1 MIMNKMLFRRNLIL
15 MAVLLCASS
24 MSMAMDKS
32 KEMTKVT
39 PVYGNPTETHAM
51 KVPKQVRFC
60 NQTIDLRR
68 MDIRERFD
76 RELMSMNYMHSAT
89 LQMIKRANRYF
100 PVIEPILK
108 ANNVPDDMKYLCC
121 IESGMNPK
129 SVSSVGAAGLWQFMS
144 STAQEYG
151 LQVNS
156 DVDERYHIEKST
168 VAACQYL
175 KDAYEIYKDWNL
187 VAAAYNAGKRRIT
200 QELEK
205 QKVDNYFDLYL
216 NEETSR
222 YVYRIL
228 ACKWVLE
235 HLKDYGFHLEA
246 EDLYQPIAY
255 KKVIVNTA
263 VPDWAAFAVE
273 QGTTYKQLKEA
284 NLWIKGNVML
294 NKAGRVYEVKI
305 PASDKAL
312 LFDEKKLK
320 THQPAWIYE

>member
-39 PVYGNPTETHAM
+39 SVYGNPTETHAM
-51 KVPKQVRFC
+51 KVPKQVQFC
-60 NQTIDLRR
+60 HESIDLRR
-68 MDIRERFD
+68 MDVRERFD
-76 RELMSMNYMHSAT
+76 RELMAMNFMHSAT

-235 HLKDYGFHLEA
+235 HLKDYGFHLNA

-294 NKAGRVYEVKI
+294 NKAGRLYEVKI

>member
-32 KEMTKVT
+32 KEMTKVA

-68 MDIRERFD
+68 MDVRERFD
-76 RELMSMNYMHSAT
+76 RELMAMNFMHSAT

-129 SVSSVGAAGLWQFMS
+129 SVSGVGAAGLWQFMS

-187 VAAAYNAGKRRIT
+187 VAASYNAGKRRIT

-255 KKVIVNTA
+255 KTVIVNTA

-294 NKAGRVYEVKI
+294 NKAGRLYEVKI
-305 PASDKAL
+305 PASEKAL

>member
-51 KVPKQVRFC
+51 KVPKQVQFC

-76 RELMSMNYMHSAT
+76 RELMAMNFMHSAT

-187 VAAAYNAGKRRIT
+187 VAASYNAGKRRIT

-222 YVYRIL
+222 YVFRIL

-235 HLKDYGFHLEA
+235 HLKDYGFHLNT

-294 NKAGRVYEVKI
+294 NKAGRLYEVKI

>member
-15 MAVLLCASS
+15 MAILLCASS

-51 KVPKQVRFC
+51 KVPKKVQFC

-76 RELMSMNYMHSAT
+76 RELMAMNYMHSAT

-187 VAAAYNAGKRRIT
+187 VAASYNAGKRRIT

-294 NKAGRVYEVKI
+294 NKAGRLYEVKI

>member
-39 PVYGNPTETHAM
+39 SVYGNPTETHAM
-51 KVPKQVRFC
+51 KVPKQVQFC
-60 NQTIDLRR
+60 HESIDLRR
-68 MDIRERFD
+68 MDVRERFD
-76 RELMSMNYMHSAT
+76 RELMAMNFMHSAT

-187 VAAAYNAGKRRIT
+187 VAASYNAGKRRIT

-255 KKVIVNTA
+255 KTVIVNTA

-294 NKAGRVYEVKI
+294 NKAGRLYEVKI
-305 PASDKAL
+305 PASEKAL

>member
-51 KVPKQVRFC
+51 KVPKQLQFC

-76 RELMSMNYMHSAT
+76 RELMAMNYMHSAT

-187 VAAAYNAGKRRIT
+187 VVASYNAGKRRIT

-235 HLKDYGFHLEA
+235 HLKDYGFHLNA

-255 KKVIVNTA
+255 KTVIVNTA
-263 VPDWAAFAVE
+263 IPDWAAFAVE

-305 PASDKAL
+305 PASEKAL
-312 LFDEKKLK
+312 LFNEKKLK